1 MFQTQRLKDSHLLKS
16 RGLAVHS
23 SNFEDNILVPQEM
36 KDIIY
41 AWREPAVKAIEDL
54 VYKIFKLSGSTTLN
68 RLCEVRLG

>member
-1 MFQTQRLKDSHLLKS
+1 MFQTQRLKDSHLLS

-54 VYKIFKLSGSTTLN
+54 VYKIFKLSVSVVYGGRMKN
-68 RLCEVRLG
+68 IQI

>member
-54 VYKIFKLSGSTTLN
+54 VYKIFKLSVSVVYGGRMKN
-68 RLCEVRLG
+68 IQI